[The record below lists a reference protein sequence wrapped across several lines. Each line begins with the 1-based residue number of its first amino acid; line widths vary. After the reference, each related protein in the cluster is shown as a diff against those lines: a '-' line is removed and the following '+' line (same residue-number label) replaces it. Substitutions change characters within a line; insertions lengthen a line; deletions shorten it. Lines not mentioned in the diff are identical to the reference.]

1 MFQICL
7 FLPCPAWNSLSKEPG
22 LFQWGIVLR
31 KPVLGTSG
39 GEGVP
44 SYENIAAPCSFFQQT
59 QLGYTCTC
67 VGVSVCFYTYTCLLK
82 TLHSHQ
88 YFHCYPAWLIPVFPF
103 MFETSFSDG
112 EKGASILHKIFNWP
126 NQCPSVT
133 ADPSLRFW
141 HPGASPTPPPPQYPS
156 LHTGWA
162 AEALPPT
169 PAFLSS
175 ACCFY
180 KKCFSFPK
188 CLCFHPLCLST
199 LVAACVFATRWWAW
213 PGEQALQV
221 CTGEWVEGAVVDT
234 VRGAFGAPRR
244 SRGLHL
250 KANRPGLQR
259 SVAGGWSCDPSDGVG
274 TASVVRGCRLSL
286 PTGWL
291 LSLLSLPVCELFW
304 NRFNESWWT

>member
-1 MFQICL
+1 MRIL
-7 FLPCPAWNSLSKEPG
+7 LP
-22 LFQWGIVLR
+22 
-31 KPVLGTSG
+31 
-39 GEGVP
+39 
-44 SYENIAAPCSFFQQT
+44 PCSFFQQT
-59 QLGYTCTC
+59 QLGYTCPC
-67 VGVSVCFYTYTCLLK
+67 VGASVCFCTCLLK

-112 EKGASILHKIFNWP
+112 EKGASVLHKIFNWP

-141 HPGASPTPPPPQYPS
+141 HPGASRHSPPQYPS

-213 PGEQALQV
+213 PGEQGLQV

-234 VRGAFGAPRR
+234 VRGAFGPHGRVGDCILKQTGQGC
-244 SRGLHL
+244 RG
-250 KANRPGLQR
+250 PWP
-259 SVAGGWSCDPSDGVG
+259 VAGLATPVMVW
-274 TASVVRGCRLSL
+274 AL
-286 PTGWL
+286 PQL
-291 LSLLSLPVCELFW
+291 
-304 NRFNESWWT
+304 